1 MLVLKVRRG
10 EEVQIGTDVLV
21 TVVCGQYRGLA
32 LRIQSP
38 EGETLLA
45 ARQQTASVVGI
56 SVKLVRRDYPPSLVI
71 GIEAPAAQRITRQ
84 SAA

>member
-1 MLVLKVRRG
+1 MLVLKLLHG
-10 EEVQIGTDVLV
+10 QSAQIGADVLV
-21 TVVCGQYRGLA
+21 TVVCGSYRGLA

-45 ARQQTASVVGI
+45 ARQQTVTVLGI